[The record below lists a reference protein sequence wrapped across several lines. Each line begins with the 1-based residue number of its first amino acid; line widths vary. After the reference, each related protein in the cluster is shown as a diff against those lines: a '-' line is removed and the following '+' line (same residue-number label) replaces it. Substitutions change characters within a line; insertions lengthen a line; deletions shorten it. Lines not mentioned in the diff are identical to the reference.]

1 MEIKYQSS
9 LDHQQKGVDAIV
21 KVFEDV
27 TINRPLQLYENP
39 TVNLDDLQIK
49 NNIQLIQ
56 ADNRYNVDTEFRNP
70 QLNPDCLTLDIK
82 METGTGKTY
91 VYTHTI
97 YELHKRYGINKFIVA
112 VPSLAIKE
120 GAKSFLGDPD
130 VRRHFSNTCGYNA
143 EIDLCVLN
151 AMQVKKG
158 KRFFPSTVRAFV
170 NGSSQTTNQIYVL
183 LVNMALLTDRKDG
196 LLGRDDYDY
205 GAQGFYRPLD
215 ALKATK
221 PFVIIDEPH
230 RFSRDQKAYSIIKEQ
245 ICPQCVIRFGATFPE
260 IKSKGKNKDPR
271 KDYENLLYNLNSC
284 QAFNQNLIKGVAKE
298 HLESPSKK
306 NEKIKLLSIVSK
318 FSVNFSHITAQGT
331 QSHVLYKGDSLGS
344 ISTDM
349 DGLTIDAI
357 GKDFVEFSNGQTKR
371 VGEEF
376 DVTLFAFSY
385 QEAMLRLAIER
396 HFETERIN
404 FNRSQRIKT
413 LALFFIDDIVS
424 FRGDASGNGAWL
436 RDTFENLL
444 KERLEEELKM
454 SNSPNYS
461 DFLTASL
468 NNLRDCSAGYFAQDN
483 SDSDESIAKE
493 VDDILRNKKELLSFK
508 DKDGKWIT
516 RRFLFSKWTLK
527 EGWDNPNVFTIAKL
541 RSSGSE
547 NSKIQEVGRGLR
559 LPVDE
564 FGNRISNEEF
574 LLNYIVDF
582 KEADFA
588 DKLVAEING
597 DTTSSGNTIV
607 ITEAELSRVAALRKM
622 DATTLFIELLK
633 KGYVDINKNVV
644 TSMIT
649 AFYNDYPEF
658 NTGVNRTKVI
668 DRNKKVTNTVK
679 IRASQYQELKTLWE
693 KINQKYI
700 LFFEKEFDKKV
711 EQDFHL
717 NEGAFTFEI
726 IESKRA
732 TVETT
737 EKEASVISN
746 SGVQYELHGKTIK
759 YNEFLRRISLSTSL
773 PIRIVHQKVTEYFK
787 NYQYD
792 TMYINESSVTNF
804 ISQFN
809 DWTIKNVKGLLHYMK
824 ANYNAVET
832 ALTDVNGNLRPE
844 IAIDRIGTMFE
855 KGTPSKKYLYEGIF
869 FESDLEKKNI
879 ISDIDEVVVFGK
891 IPRKSIAIPTVIG
904 NYSPD
909 FMYVVKKKDGAT
921 ELNVIIETK
930 GVDLKSAL
938 RNTEQIRID
947 CAKIFFEQLQ
957 KDGFDV
963 KFRTQINNEEMK
975 KIVSE
980 LFI

>member
-27 TINRPLQLYENP
+27 HISRPQQLYENP
-39 TVNLDDLQIK
+39 TVRLTDQKIK
-49 NNIQLIQ
+49 ENILSVQS
-56 ADNRYNVDTEFRNP
+56 DSKYNVDAEYRHPKINP
-70 QLNPDCLTLDIK
+70 NCLTLDIK

-151 AMQVKKG
+151 AMKIKKG
-158 KRFFPSTVRAFV
+158 KRFFPSVVRAFV
-170 NGSSQTTNQIYVL
+170 DGSSQTTNQIYVL
-183 LVNMALLTDRKDG
+183 LVNMDLLTDSKNH
-196 LLGRDDYDY
+196 LLTRDDYDY

-230 RFSRDQKAYSIIKEQ
+230 RFSRDQKAYSVIMDH
-245 ICPQCVIRFGATFPE
+245 ICPQCVVRFGATFPE

-298 HLESPSKK
+298 HFESPSKK

-318 FSVNFSHITAQGT
+318 VSATFSHITALRT
-331 QSHVLYKGDSLGS
+331 KSYVLYKGDSLGS

-349 DGLTIDAI
+349 AGLTIDAI
-357 GKDFVEFSNGQTKR
+357 GKDYVKFSDGQTKKI
-371 VGEEF
+371 GEEF
-376 DVTLFAFSY
+376 DVSLFATSY
-385 QEAMLRLAIER
+385 QEAMLKLALDR
-396 HFETERIN
+396 HFETERTN

-424 FRGDASGNGAWL
+424 FRGDANGNGAWL
-436 RDTFENLL
+436 RDSFENLL
-444 KERLEEELKM
+444 KERLKEELKKN
-454 SNSPNYS
+454 NSPDYR
-461 DFLTASL
+461 DFLRASL
-468 NNLRDCSAGYFAQDN
+468 NNLQDCSAGYFAIDN
-483 SDSDESIAKE
+483 NDRNEKTVEELDN
-493 VDDILRNKKELLSFK
+493 ILRNKKKMLSFK
-508 DKDGKWIT
+508 DKNGEWIT
-516 RRFLFSKWTLK
+516 CRFLFSKWTLK

-844 IAIDRIGTMFE
+844 IAIDRIGPMFE
-855 KGTPSKKYLYEGIF
+855 KGTPSKKYLYEGII